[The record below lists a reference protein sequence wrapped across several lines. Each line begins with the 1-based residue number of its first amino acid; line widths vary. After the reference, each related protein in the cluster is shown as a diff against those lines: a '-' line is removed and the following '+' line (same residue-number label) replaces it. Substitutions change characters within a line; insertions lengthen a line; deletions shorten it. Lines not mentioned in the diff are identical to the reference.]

1 MPKEVRSNQS
11 VSVKRVS
18 CGLVVTALVDIG
30 SAGQFEEL
38 RASEPSP
45 SLSISG
51 HHGLTVHQM
60 NGVMA
65 ELAESIPRFQ
75 S

>member
-1 MPKEVRSNQS
+1 MRSGGDSMAAGMAEV
-11 VSVKRVS
+11 
-18 CGLVVTALVDIG
+18 LAALVGVG

-60 NGVMA
+60 NGVVA